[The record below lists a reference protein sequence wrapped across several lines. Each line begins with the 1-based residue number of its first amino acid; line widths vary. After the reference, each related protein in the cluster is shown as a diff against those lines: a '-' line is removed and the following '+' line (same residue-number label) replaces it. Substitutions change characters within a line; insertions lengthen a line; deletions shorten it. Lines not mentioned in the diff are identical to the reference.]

1 MAHMIQP
8 RRARVGG
15 FRFSS
20 GGSRSVSR
28 SSVSS
33 IARFRNT
40 RTGATINHRN
50 GWQWSRSRLM
60 FLPISTRYVHRSHSS
75 SSRFTTPATNS
86 STHYYCTSTNDSSTE
101 IQCTSIDGD
110 SQCCEDETTHQAF
123 CCGGKV
129 SEDFFRDV
137 NRAVKIFTQMF
148 YTLATI
154 TLSIH
159 VFMRRFYR

>member
-1 MAHMIQP
+1 
-8 RRARVGG
+8 
-15 FRFSS
+15 
-20 GGSRSVSR
+20 
-28 SSVSS
+28 
-33 IARFRNT
+33 
-40 RTGATINHRN
+40 
-50 GWQWSRSRLM
+50 LM